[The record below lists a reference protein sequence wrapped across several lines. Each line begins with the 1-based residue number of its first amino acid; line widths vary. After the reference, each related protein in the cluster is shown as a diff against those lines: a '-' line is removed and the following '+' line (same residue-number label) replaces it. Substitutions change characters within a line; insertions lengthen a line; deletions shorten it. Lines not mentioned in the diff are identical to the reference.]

1 MLSKRVKSRIRRNAA
16 MRQLRYGISF
26 MRRNFHKPVIVDP
39 TKRSGTVMSYRAIFL
54 ADNAIMAIVP
64 MRGDPK
70 SIVRGIF
77 LRNQSGPTTEF
88 IIRCRQKTLHF
99 IGLPPFI
106 EAGKVLDDYYPPID
120 LVARY
125 QRDLERVRG
134 KLTL

>member
-1 MLSKRVKSRIRRNAA
+1 MLSKRTKSRIRRNAA

-39 TKRSGTVMSYRAIFL
+39 TKRSTAMRPKTIFL

-64 MRGDPK
+64 MRGDSK
-70 SIVRGIF
+70 NIVRGIF

-88 IIRCRQKTLHF
+88 VIRCRQKTLHF
-99 IGLPPFI
+99 ISLLPFI

-125 QRDLERVRG
+125 QRDLERARG